1 MRGPY
6 KHEKYEKYKEQ
17 AHRSPVWTSHALSHV
32 ASSGSSATA
41 HQRSHLAFPDCGGG
55 VKKLTEIAHFGR
67 IKFEKIDAK
76 TKSLSIFAR
85 CRAFA

>member
-6 KHEKYEKYKEQ
+6 KHEKYEKTRNKPT
-17 AHRSPVWTSHALSHV
+17 APIDRSPVWTSHALSHM

-76 TKSLSIFAR
+76 TRL
-85 CRAFA
+85 